1 MLLTNSQYEHLMSHY
16 YHQQL
21 KDNFILKKRMKEVY
35 DAIPQMNELENR
47 IRTLSV
53 QHAASRLKGQTD
65 SIDLDAEIDK
75 ITKQKEALLLQHGY
89 PADYLKPVYE
99 CADCK
104 DTGYIDGRKCHCF
117 EKLIVQYLYSQ
128 SNLKDVLEHENF
140 SHFNLNFYPDD
151 YTEEATGE
159 TPRDNMRHVLETV
172 KSYLSGFSDTPGNL
186 LLYGNT
192 GVGKTFLTN
201 CIAKE
206 LLDKSHTVVYLT
218 SLKLFDILESCKFD
232 RDLPQTRKNA
242 SLSYLLSSDLLI
254 IDDFASEK
262 IQIAQTAE
270 SLQWLL
276 RQRTIDHMN
285 VKGNKPRCTILLC
298 QYPRCEWSTQIVNEN
313 LKADYLSAL
322 IENHGIE
329 MFINF
334 NKKETFSKSWF

>member
-140 SHFNLNFYPDD
+140 SHFNLDFYPDD

-172 KSYLSGFSDTPGNL
+172 KAYLSGFSDTPGNL

-218 SLKLFDILESCKFD
+218 SLQLFDILEKNKFH
-232 RDLPQTRKNA
+232 RDDPYTTNEQIAYILN
-242 SLSYLLSSDLLI
+242 SDLLI
-254 IDDFASEK
+254 IDDLGTELTNSFTGSQLYYFIEERHMKQKSTIISTNLSFQELRERYSERIFSRFTGYYNFYMIAGDDIRIK
-262 IQIAQTAE
+262 IAI
-270 SLQWLL
+270 S
-276 RQRTIDHMN
+276 
-285 VKGNKPRCTILLC
+285 
-298 QYPRCEWSTQIVNEN
+298 
-313 LKADYLSAL
+313 
-322 IENHGIE
+322 
-329 MFINF
+329 
-334 NKKETFSKSWF
+334 

>member
-1 MLLTNSQYEHLMSHY
+1 M
-16 YHQQL
+16 
-21 KDNFILKKRMKEVY
+21 
-35 DAIPQMNELENR
+35 
-47 IRTLSV
+47 
-53 QHAASRLKGQTD
+53 
-65 SIDLDAEIDK
+65 
-75 ITKQKEALLLQHGY
+75 QHGY

-140 SHFNLNFYPDD
+140 SHFNLDFYPDD

-232 RDLPQTRKNA
+232 RDLSQTRKNA

-254 IDDFASEK
+254 IDDLGTELNNSFTSSQLYHCIDTRLTNHRSTIISTNLSFDDLRERYSERIFSRITSNYTLLK
-262 IQIAQTAE
+262 ITGDDI
-270 SLQWLL
+270 
-276 RQRTIDHMN
+276 R
-285 VKGNKPRCTILLC
+285 
-298 QYPRCEWSTQIVNEN
+298 
-313 LKADYLSAL
+313 LKKA
-322 IENHGIE
+322 IMQH
-329 MFINF
+329 
-334 NKKETFSKSWF
+334 